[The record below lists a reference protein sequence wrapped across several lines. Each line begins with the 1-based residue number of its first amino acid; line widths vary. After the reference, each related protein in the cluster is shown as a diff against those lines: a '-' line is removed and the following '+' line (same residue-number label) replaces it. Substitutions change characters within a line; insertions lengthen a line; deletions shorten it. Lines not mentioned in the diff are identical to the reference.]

1 MNNIFFKR
9 IVTIS
14 IILAIKEYMKEHP
27 TESRGCGVMV
37 AFSGIVNVDGVEYK
51 EEDLN
56 ADINGKP
63 ITSDRKFRREFHSE
77 RNNILVVANKYQTG
91 FDEPLLHSMYVD
103 KKLKGV
109 NAVQTLS
116 RLNRTASGKKSTF
129 VLDFVNTDKE
139 IRESFQPFYET
150 TLLEGRTDFNR
161 VYDLRAQIKPFMLYN
176 SDDVDKYYDF
186 MIKHMGGKQ
195 DAAALGRLAGI
206 MKPVV
211 DRYLELDTEE
221 TKFNARMAVRK
232 FVRAYAY
239 ITQLVR
245 IHDEQLFKE
254 YVFAA
259 NLIKLLPKAKHPFE
273 NIEDK
278 IRLEY
283 ASLKETFNGAIV
295 LDKKDTDFTP
305 STGKSSVKVPK
316 KDTLQNIIDK
326 VNERFEGQFTDGDR
340 VIIERIFQM
349 FMHDSD
355 VKKFKRYAKDNNPEM
370 FVKSLFP
377 DKFREIA
384 TQCWANNSDAF
395 TKLFN
400 DSEFYQKVMDT
411 MAKEIY
417 KWLRKD

>member
-1 MNNIFFKR
+1 
-9 IVTIS
+9 
-14 IILAIKEYMKEHP
+14 
-27 TESRGCGVMV
+27 MV
-37 AFSGIVNVDGVEYK
+37 AFSGMVNVDGVEYK

-186 MIKHMGGKQ
+186 MIKHMGDKQ

-340 VIIERIFQM
+340 VIIESIFQM